1 MKKTNKVRISSESVN
16 SYGTRIL
23 TAGIDIAQYQRNP
36 VLLYMHERGQVIGY
50 VADIHIENNELVG
63 CLMFDEATELSSR
76 CKKQWEFGS
85 LKMVSVG
92 LDIVSMSD
100 DPALVLP
107 SQTAPTITQS
117 KLIEVSVVDIG
128 ANDDAIALH
137 RDGIRIQ
144 LGKDAANALP
154 LLHNNNNNSINPQ
167 NPKEMDKEKLA
178 LLLGLTTDA
187 DDSAIST
194 RISELMKD
202 GNEAATLRKEIDTLR
217 AARVQTLVDAAIA
230 EKKVAEDKKQLFL
243 DLGAKIGADELQK
256 TLDAMSPQVK
266 LSSIVNPQTTEPAH
280 REYTKL
286 SDVPADLL
294 LKLRS
299 ENPAEYKR
307 LYKAEYGIDCQLQ

>member
-100 DPALVLP
+100 DPALILP
-107 SQTAPTITQS
+107 EQTAPTITQS

-154 LLHNNNNNSINPQ
+154 LLHYNNNNSINPQ

-230 EKKVAEDKKQLFL
+230 EKKVAEDKKQFFL

-266 LSSIVNPQTTEPAH
+266 LSSIVNPQTPEPAH

>member
-100 DPALVLP
+100 DPALILP
-107 SQTAPTITQS
+107 EQTAPTITQS

-154 LLHNNNNNSINPQ
+154 LLHYNNNNSINPQ

-178 LLLGLTTDA
+178 LLLGLTKDA

-230 EKKVAEDKKQLFL
+230 EKKVAEDKKQFFL

-266 LSSIVNPQTTEPAH
+266 LSSIVNPKTTEPAH